1 MKQTVEEAAYDYAT
15 NKTKFRKDVL
25 KEVDADTYVSRH
37 ADSMDDFQCGAEWQS
52 KQSPWISVNERLP
65 EKTKYDWV
73 LVIIRDKRD
82 GFIGLPQI
90 GELRSDGFWH
100 TRESDD
106 FNTEQFR
113 REYGTTDALGVFLHQ
128 EVLAWLPIP
137 SFDDIL
143 EANKDVLE
151 RIKEKGD

>member
-37 ADSMDDFQCGAEWQS
+37 ADSMEDFQCGAEWQS

-65 EKTKYDWV
+65 ENNTVV
-73 LVIIRDKRD
+73 LTRGAY
-82 GFIGLPQI
+82 GFLICQLSSL
-90 GELRSDGFWH
+90 GEWETGANVNKER
-100 TRESDD
+100 
-106 FNTEQFR
+106 
-113 REYGTTDALGVFLHQ
+113 LGITH
-128 EVLAWLPIP
+128 WMPIP
-137 SFDDIL
+137 SFEGIL
-143 EANKDVLE
+143 EANRDVLE